1 MANRGKFPKHA
12 HSEKGEVMAFY
23 LAFKEMWR
31 SKGRF
36 LLIALVIALITML
49 VLFIAALA
57 EGLGLGN
64 REYIE
69 KLNAELLMYQE
80 GVELS
85 ISSSRVGRSELND
98 VARVP
103 GVKEVGPIGF
113 ASTSIIL
120 PGQEP
125 LDSSLIGVESGKP
138 GMPPAWEGHDLQS
151 RRSKEA
157 VIDENVAVETGL
169 KIGDTFTIKTIQG
182 TEEKFYSLRVIGIT
196 DSRRY
201 SIQPSI
207 FVPILA
213 WDEIRPKA
221 QVESDSTQESIFN
234 VVAVKLEDP
243 SSIEAMAQRIEQQVD
258 HLEAADLKTAY
269 ENTPGYGPQQSTL
282 DTQQTF
288 TLLIGVL
295 VIGGFFQIQTLQ
307 KVAQIGV
314 MKAIGVSNIMVSS
327 AAMLQ
332 IITVTVLGIALG
344 SLGTVGLAW
353 ALSSISAIVFT
364 PTAVVTAI
372 VTLLLIGPIS
382 GLVSIRIL
390 LRVEPLRALG
400 LAS

>member
-1 MANRGKFPKHA
+1 
-12 HSEKGEVMAFY
+12 MAFY

-31 SKGRF
+31 NRGRF
-36 LLIALVIALITML
+36 LLIALVIALITIL

-80 GVELS
+80 GVEFS
-85 ISSSRVGRSELND
+85 IPSSRVGRSELND

-103 GVKEVGPIGF
+103 GVKAVGPIGF

-120 PGQEP
+120 PDQEP
-125 LDSSLIGVESGKP
+125 VDTALIGIEPGKP
-138 GMPPAWEGHDLQS
+138 GAPPAREGYDLQS

-169 KIGDTFTIKTIQG
+169 KLGDTFTIKTIQG
-182 TEEKFYSLRVIGIT
+182 TEEQFYSLRVIGVT

-207 FVPILA
+207 FVPMLA

-221 QVESDSTQESIFN
+221 QLENDSTQESIFN
-234 VVAVKLEDP
+234 VVAVKLEAP
-243 SSIEAMAQRIEQQVD
+243 ASIEMMAQRIEQQVG

-282 DTQQTF
+282 DTQRTF

-307 KVAQIGV
+307 KVAQVGV
-314 MKAIGVSNIMVSS
+314 MKAIGVSNMVVSS
-327 AAMLQ
+327 AAMVQ
-332 IITVTVLGIALG
+332 IITVTLLGIALG

-353 ALSSISAIVFT
+353 ALSSISAIIFT
-364 PTAVVTAI
+364 PNAVMTAL
-372 VTLLLIGPIS
+372 VTLLLIGPIG
-382 GLVSIRIL
+382 GLVSLRIL

>member
-1 MANRGKFPKHA
+1 
-12 HSEKGEVMAFY
+12 MAFY

-31 SKGRF
+31 NKGRF
-36 LLIALVIALITML
+36 LLISLVIALITTL

-69 KLNAELLMYQE
+69 NLNAELLMYQKD
-80 GVELS
+80 VEFS
-85 ISSSRVGRSELND
+85 IPSSRVGRSELNNI
-98 VARVP
+98 ARVP
-103 GVKEVGPIGF
+103 GVKAVGPIGF
-113 ASTSIIL
+113 ASTSIML

-125 LDSSLIGVESGKP
+125 LDTSLIGVEPGKP
-138 GMPPAWEGHDLQS
+138 GAPLAREGHVLQS

-157 VIDENVAVETGL
+157 VIDHNVAVEIGL

-182 TEEKFYSLRVIGIT
+182 TEEKFYALRVVGIT

-213 WDEIRPKA
+213 WDEIKPKA
-221 QVESDSTQESIFN
+221 QVEPDSAQEFIFN
-234 VVAVKLEDP
+234 VVAVKLDNPASREV
-243 SSIEAMAQRIEQQVD
+243 MARRIEQQVSD
-258 HLEAADLKTAY
+258 LEAADLQTAY

-282 DTQQTF
+282 STQRTF
-288 TLLIGVL
+288 TLLIGIL

-314 MKAIGVSNIMVSS
+314 LKAIGASNLAVAI

-344 SLGTVGLAW
+344 GLGTLGLSL

-372 VTLLLIGPIS
+372 VTLLLIGPLG
-382 GLVSIRIL
+382 GLVSIGLL

>member
-1 MANRGKFPKHA
+1 MAL
-12 HSEKGEVMAFY
+12 Y

-31 SKGRF
+31 SRGRF

-69 KLNAELLMYQE
+69 KLNAELLMYQKD
-80 GVELS
+80 VDLS
-85 ISSSRVGRSELND
+85 IPSSRVGRSQLND
-98 VARVP
+98 VARVS

-120 PGQEP
+120 PNQAP
-125 LDSSLIGVESGKP
+125 LDSSLIGVEPGKP
-138 GMPPAWEGHDLQS
+138 GAPPVWEGSNLQS

-157 VIDENVAVETGL
+157 VIDQNVAVETGL

-182 TEEKFYSLRVIGIT
+182 TEEKFYTLRVVGIT

-221 QVESDSTQESIFN
+221 QVETDPTQEFIFN
-234 VVAVKLEDP
+234 VVAVQLEDP
-243 SSIEAMAQRIEQQVD
+243 SSLEAMAQRIEQQVG

-282 DTQQTF
+282 STQRTF
-288 TLLIGVL
+288 TLLIGLL

-314 MKAIGVSNIMVSS
+314 MKAIGVSNIMVVS

-332 IITVTVLGIALG
+332 IITLTILGIALG
-344 SLGTVGLAW
+344 SLGTLGLAQ

-364 PTAVVTAI
+364 PTAVVTTI
-372 VTLLLIGPIS
+372 VTLLLIGPIG
-382 GLVSIRIL
+382 GLVSIRLL

>member
-1 MANRGKFPKHA
+1 
-12 HSEKGEVMAFY
+12 MAFY

-31 SKGRF
+31 NRGRF
-36 LLIALVIALITML
+36 LLIALVIALITVL

-80 GVELS
+80 GVEFS
-85 ISSSRVGRSELND
+85 IPSSQVERSELND
-98 VARVP
+98 VARVS
-103 GVKEVGPIGF
+103 GVKAAGPIGF

-125 LDSSLIGVESGKP
+125 VDTSLIGVEPGKP
-138 GMPPAWEGHDLQS
+138 GAPPAREGYDLQS
-151 RRSKEA
+151 RRNKEA
-157 VIDENVAVETGL
+157 VIDENAAVETGL
-169 KIGDTFTIKTIQG
+169 KIGDTFTIRTIQG
-182 TEEKFYSLRVIGIT
+182 AEEEFYSLRVIGIT

-201 SIQPSI
+201 AIQPSI

-213 WDEIRPKA
+213 WAEIRPKA
-221 QVESDSTQESIFN
+221 QVENDSTREAIFN

-243 SSIEAMAQRIEQQVD
+243 TRIETMAQRIEQQVS

-282 DTQQTF
+282 STQRTF
-288 TLLIGVL
+288 TLLIGIL

-307 KVAQIGV
+307 KVALVGV
-314 MKAIGVSNIMVSS
+314 MKAIGVSNIMVLI
-327 AAMLQ
+327 AAVVQ
-332 IITVTVLGIALG
+332 IITVTLLGIAFG

-364 PTAVVTAI
+364 PSAVMTAI
-372 VTLLLIGPIS
+372 ITLLLIGPIG
-382 GLVSIRIL
+382 GLVSLRIL